1 MVTEEQS
8 MKKKEKNQ
16 RSRYSCHYK
25 LTVKTKL
32 VLQSSGQI
40 NSNSFLINMIQA
52 NRKQKTKT
60 ENERTLAFVFTSL
73 ILYHLAKS

>member
-1 MVTEEQS
+1 MATEGTIDG
-8 MKKKEKNQ
+8 KKEKDQ
-16 RSRYSCHYK
+16 RSRYSCHDK

-52 NRKQKTKT
+52 NRKQKNK
-60 ENERTLAFVFTSL
+60 NR
-73 ILYHLAKS
+73 K